1 MRPEIREVKKP
12 GIIDKFSVFCYIYN
26 MISIAEE
33 VKRLVRASPFLEE
46 GLSRG
51 LINYSALAREM
62 RTDIETTLHKSVSE
76 SSILMALKRLAEK
89 MRPTFQ
95 SRIQRQFLE
104 GSGNLTVRPNLV
116 GFTYTVSTRLI
127 KHHKRLMDQIPDQGH
142 YLTITHGVTETTVL
156 VSAHLEGMVTRIFPE
171 EDMIQRTAGL
181 SALVIKFTMGA
192 VSTPGIHY
200 PIFLQLAWNNIN
212 VIEVI
217 STYQELILVMEKGH
231 VNRAFQVLMD
241 FLACE

>member
-1 MRPEIREVKKP
+1 
-12 GIIDKFSVFCYIYN
+12 

-33 VKRLVRASPFLEE
+33 VKRLVQASPFLEE

-62 RTDIETTLHKSVSE
+62 RTEIEATLLKPVSV

-89 MRPTFQ
+89 MQPTFQ
-95 SRIQRQFLE
+95 ARIQSQFLE
-104 GSGNLTVRPNLV
+104 GSGDMTVRSNLV
-116 GFTYTVSTRLI
+116 GFSFVGSSRLI
-127 KHHKRLMDQIPDQGH
+127 KHHKRLLDQLPEQGH
-142 YLTITHGVTETTVL
+142 YMTMTHGVTESTVL
-156 VSAHLEGMVTRIFPE
+156 VSAHLVDKVERTFASE
-171 EDMIQRTAGL
+171 EMIQKTTDL
-181 SALVIKFTMGA
+181 SALIIKFARGA

-217 STYQELILVMEKGH
+217 STYQELILVMDKGH
-231 VNRAFQVLMD
+231 LNRAFQVLMD
-241 FLACE
+241 FLLR